1 MSMQYG
7 GILDGIML
15 AEQHNEAD
23 EKKAIDKAQYDKEWA
38 FAREKFDFQ
47 VADAAEG
54 NLFKYL
60 STIKPKGSSGSGSG
74 GSGSVASNVKLTNT
88 LKTIQGILPDG
99 SNVAAQLANANL
111 PDLENALGIIQ
122 AARKDAQKR
131 GVVWTPQLSEDLFE
145 ELYVTTVVNNNA
157 FDPTAFAESAGIDL
171 EGNSSFGT
179 PWKEILEQ
187 YTGPTSTTA
196 VNIIENTPIG
206 PFDLTDQAK
215 LKSLYS
221 QSLQDP
227 LADMK
232 AELDAKI
239 AAGETPNPAL
249 VLKVDKALAGLRL
262 TVPSTRLA
270 IELVGPQ
277 VAMELLRRNPL
288 AQNNV
293 SLINKGLVFS
303 EDPAGAEL
311 LAQAIRVGLL
321 KEGDKIT
328 VGTRIVPLTAE
339 TVAAAQEN

>member
-54 NLFKYL
+54 NLFRYL
-60 STIKPKGSSGSGSG
+60 STIKPKGGSGSGSG

-99 SNVAAQLANANL
+99 SNVAAQLVNADL
-111 PDLENALGIIQ
+111 PDLEKALGIIQ

-131 GVVWTPQLSEDLFE
+131 GVVWSRELSEGLFE

-157 FDPTAFAESAGIDL
+157 FDPTAFAETAGIDL
-171 EGNSSFGT
+171 EGNSSFGV
-179 PWKEILEQ
+179 PWKEILKQ
-187 YTGPTSTTA
+187 YTVPTTITA

-232 AELDAKI
+232 AELDAKFEENAQSARD
-239 AAGETPNPAL
+239 AARKEIFGLNPVTSPYDNL
-249 VLKVDKALAGLRL
+249 KLNVVDQSSLGQSSLGVLQQ
-262 TVPSTRLA
+262 STL
-270 IELVGPQ
+270 
-277 VAMELLRRNPL
+277 
-288 AQNNV
+288 
-293 SLINKGLVFS
+293 
-303 EDPAGAEL
+303 
-311 LAQAIRVGLL
+311 
-321 KEGDKIT
+321 DKIL
-328 VGTRIVPLTAE
+328 G
-339 TVAAAQEN
+339 NN

>member
-1 MSMQYG
+1 MAFQYG
-7 GILDGIML
+7 GIIDGIML

-54 NLFKYL
+54 NLFRYL
-60 STIKPKGSSGSGSG
+60 STIKPKGGSGSGSG
-74 GSGSVASNVKLTNT
+74 GSGSVASNVELTNT

-157 FDPTAFAESAGIDL
+157 FDPTAFAETAGIDL
-171 EGNSSFGT
+171 EGNSSFGV
-179 PWKEILEQ
+179 PWKEILKQ
-187 YTGPTSTTA
+187 YTVPTTITA

-232 AELDAKI
+232 AELDAKL

>member
-1 MSMQYG
+1 MAFQYG

-23 EKKAIDKAQYDKEWA
+23 EKKALDKEQYDKEWA

-47 VADAAEG
+47 VADAAE
-54 NLFKYL
+54 NNFLKYL
-60 STIKPKGSSGSGSG
+60 STYKSKGGSG

-99 SNVAAQLANANL
+99 SNVAAQLANADL
-111 PDLENALGIIQ
+111 PDLEKALGIIQ

-157 FDPTAFAESAGIDL
+157 FDPTAFAETAGIDL
-171 EGNSSFGT
+171 EGNSSFGV
-179 PWKEILEQ
+179 PWKEILKQ
-187 YTGPTSTTA
+187 YTVPATTTA
-196 VNIIENTPIG
+196 VNIIENTPADTLD
-206 PFDLTDQAK
+206 FTEQAK
-215 LKSLYS
+215 LKSLYR

-232 AELDAKI
+232 AELNAKI
-239 AAGETPNPAL
+239 AAGENVNQSL
-249 VLKVDKALAGLRL
+249 VLKVDQALAGLNS
-262 TVPSTRLA
+262 TIPSTRLA
-270 IELVGPQ
+270 VELVGPQ
-277 VAMELLRRNPL
+277 VAIELLRMNPL